1 MRSEIQL
8 KLTLIDK
15 RCYIDSVWLF
25 Q

>member
-8 KLTLIDK
+8 KLTPIGK